1 VSSDVEK
8 DDVFANYLVAIE
20 SENIAD
26 LHRGPSLVANMC
38 CPKYQPSRSVR
49 LKPHHAGSVL
59 G

>member
-1 VSSDVEK
+1 VEK